1 MFHWVC
7 TECWGTVHECKT
19 IGGILPSV
27 CAACQKPLMLRERHP
42 VEDEELAEIKARLL
56 AMDDVPDE
64 PEAFPGAVFPL
75 EEYES

>member
-1 MFHWVC
+1 
-7 TECWGTVHECKT
+7 
-19 IGGILPSV
+19 
-27 CAACQKPLMLRERHP
+27 MLRERHP